1 MTHIEKVVTSNFI
14 INFIFHRKFITVMI
28 SDLIRGVHVI
38 AAYGTYLIRDKWYID
53 GIYTR

>member
-14 INFIFHRKFITVMI
+14 INFIFHWKFITVMI